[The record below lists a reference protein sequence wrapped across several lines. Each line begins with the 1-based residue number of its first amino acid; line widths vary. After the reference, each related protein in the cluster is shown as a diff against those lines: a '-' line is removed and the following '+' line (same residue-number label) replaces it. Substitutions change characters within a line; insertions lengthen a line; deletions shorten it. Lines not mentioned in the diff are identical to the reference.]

1 MFLHHINIQKIALVC
16 YLSVSLFCWLPWKF
30 KFYGRDINIPS
41 TRNKHR
47 AQQLSVTISPTK
59 EAIPFL
65 KVAGSTSLL
74 LKTGYFLLV
83 TVILILSQGEKNVGG
98 LMVN

>member
-1 MFLHHINIQKIALVC
+1 MFLHHINIQKIVLVC

-30 KFYGRDINIPS
+30 KFYRHDINIPS
-41 TRNKHR
+41 TEGNIHR

-83 TVILILSQGEKNVGG
+83 TVILILSQGEKMLV
-98 LMVN
+98 VSW